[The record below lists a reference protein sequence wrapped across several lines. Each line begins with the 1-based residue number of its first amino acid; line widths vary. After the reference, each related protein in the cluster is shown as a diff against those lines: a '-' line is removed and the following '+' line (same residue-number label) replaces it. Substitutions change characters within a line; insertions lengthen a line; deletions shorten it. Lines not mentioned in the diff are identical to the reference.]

1 MSIYDKT
8 IYICR
13 DGFVSKYD
21 LRTVIQINGCMHPVV
36 QMLCFNSLV
45 GLPIAVCDNNGAMI
59 FGQKEFKNKFYVGH
73 ETGHI
78 KLGHLKTMKKGILRN
93 TKSEIEADRYAID
106 HGFASKEE
114 AAKELKQL
122 RTTLIGKGFWKFFR
136 CIFFNYG
143 IKDLNQRIE
152 ALEAL

>member
-8 IYICR
+8 IYMCNN
-13 DGFVSKYD
+13 GFIGKYD
-21 LRTVIQINGCMHPVV
+21 LRTIIQTNGCMHPVV

-45 GLPIAVCDNNGAMI
+45 GLPIAACDNNGTMI
-59 FGQKEFKNKFYVGH
+59 FGQKEFKNKFCVGH

-78 KLGHLKTMKKGILRN
+78 KLGHLKEMKKGILRN

-114 AAKELKQL
+114 AVKELKEI
-122 RTTLIGKGFWKFFR
+122 RSTLIGKGFWKFFR

-143 IKDLNQRIE
+143 IRDLTKRIE